1 MFLVVLFKGGAMM
14 HLLKTLSTILLVV
27 GGLNWG
33 LIALLDMN
41 IVEMLF
47 GTFGSLVTIIY
58 VLVGLSAIYYII
70 DGKVFDFQ

>member
-1 MFLVVLFKGGAMM
+1 M

>member
-1 MFLVVLFKGGAMM
+1 MCLVVLFKGGAMM